1 MLQRLS
7 RKYTDDTV
15 TAGAIKLPI
24 RSRAAKGPWNLN
36 IHPFDELAFFVEY
49 IDVTVASKYV
59 NLRPLNCDSD
69 EDLELNLGKVDRLC
83 LNNWRRFLVRF
94 THIRHASLLV

>member
-1 MLQRLS
+1 MLQRFS
-7 RKYTDDTV
+7 RKYTDYTV

-24 RSRAAKGPWNLN
+24 RSRAAEGPWYLD

-59 NLRPLNCDSD
+59 NLRPLDGYSD

-94 THIRHASLLV
+94 TYIWHASLLV